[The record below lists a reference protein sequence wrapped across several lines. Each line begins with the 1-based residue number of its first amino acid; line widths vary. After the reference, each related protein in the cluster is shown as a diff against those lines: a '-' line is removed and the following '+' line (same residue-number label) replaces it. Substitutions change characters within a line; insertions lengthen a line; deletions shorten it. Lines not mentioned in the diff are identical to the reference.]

1 VRPDRSPVRRVR
13 AVRVLAPLLTLMV
26 LLGIW
31 EVYVDAGGVSPLV
44 LPAPHG
50 VAQAL
55 YEDRGALASNLWVT
69 AREIL
74 LGILAAC
81 VVALPAATAIHL
93 SKVVRYALYPLLVGS
108 QAVPVV
114 VFAPVLVVWLGFGL
128 LPKLVIIALVSF
140 FPLVVTT
147 LAAVER
153 VDPELLKLMRSF
165 DAGRWRTY
173 RLVEL
178 PAALPGLVTG
188 AKLAAVFSVIGA
200 VFAEQ
205 SGSSSGLGY
214 LLTVTVAN
222 LETTEAFATAAVLA
236 LLAIALF
243 MLLTVLER
251 WALPWANRPTFPW
264 SDRQQFDA
272 QR

>member
-1 VRPDRSPVRRVR
+1 VSRNR
-13 AVRVLAPLLTLMV
+13 AVRVAAPLFALLL

-44 LPAPHG
+44 LPAPHA

-55 YEDRGALASNLWVT
+55 WVDRGTLASNLWVT

-74 LGILAAC
+74 LGVLVASA
-81 VVALPAATAIHL
+81 VALLAATAIHL
-93 SKVVRYALYPLLVGS
+93 SKPVRYALYPLLVGS

-114 VFAPVLVVWLGFGL
+114 IIAPILVVWLGFGL
-128 LPKLVIIALVSF
+128 VPKLVIIALVSF

-147 LAAVER
+147 LAAIDR

-165 DAGRWRTY
+165 DAGRWRTF

-188 AKLAAVFSVIGA
+188 AKIAAVISVIGA

-205 SGSSSGLGY
+205 SGTTSGGLGY
-214 LLTVTVAN
+214 LLNVTVGN
-222 LETTEAFATAAVLA
+222 LEVAEAFAAVAVLA
-236 LLAIALF
+236 LFAVALF
-243 MLLTVLER
+243 MLLTVVER
-251 WALPWANRPTFPW
+251 RALPWANRQQ
-264 SDRQQFDA
+264 SDG

>member
-1 VRPDRSPVRRVR
+1 VTGSR
-13 AVRVLAPLLTLMV
+13 ALRLLAPLLALVV

-31 EVYVDAGGVSPLV
+31 EIYVDAGSVSPLV
-44 LPAPHG
+44 LPAPHA

-55 YEDRGALASNLWVT
+55 WDDRGTLASNLWVT

-74 LGILAAC
+74 LG
-81 VVALPAATAIHL
+81 VVAAGAVALVAATLIHL
-93 SKVVRYALYPLLVGS
+93 SALARYALYPLLIGS

-114 VFAPVLVVWLGFGL
+114 IIAPVLTVWLGFGL
-128 LPKLVIIALVSF
+128 LPKLAIIALVSF

-147 LAAVER
+147 LAAIER

-165 DAGRWRTY
+165 NAGRWRTF

-200 VFAEQ
+200 VFAEW
-205 SGSSSGLGY
+205 SGSSAGLGY
-214 LLTVTVAN
+214 LLNVTVAN
-222 LETTEAFATAAVLA
+222 LEVAEAFAAAAVLTLFA
-236 LLAIALF
+236 VALF
-243 MLLTVLER
+243 MLLTLVER
-251 WALPWANRPTFPW
+251 RTLPWAYRRQ
-264 SDRQQFDA
+264 SDRQ
-272 QR
+272 

>member
-1 VRPDRSPVRRVR
+1 MSWMAAATGTRGRRGLL
-13 AVRVLAPLLTLMV
+13 RVVAPLLALAL

-31 EVYVDAGGVSPLV
+31 EVYVDVGNVSPLV
-44 LPAPHG
+44 LPAPHAI
-50 VAQAL
+50 AQAL
-55 YEDRGALASNLWVT
+55 YQDRGTLLSNLWVT

-74 LGILAAC
+74 LGILVAA
-81 VVALPAATAIHL
+81 VVALLAATVIHL
-93 SKVVRYALYPLLVGS
+93 SPLLRHALYPLLVSS

-114 VFAPVLVVWLGFGL
+114 IIAPVLVVWLGFGL

-140 FPLVVTT
+140 FPIVVTT
-147 LAAVER
+147 LAALER

-165 DAGRWRTY
+165 DTGRWRTF

-205 SGSSSGLGY
+205 SGTTSGGLGY
-214 LLTVTVAN
+214 LLLVTVGN
-222 LETTEAFATAAVLA
+222 LEIAEAFAAAVVLA
-236 LLAIALF
+236 LFAVILF
-243 MLLTVLER
+243 MLLTVVEQR
-251 WALPWANRPTFPW
+251 TMPWANRQQ
-264 SDRQQFDA
+264 SDRQ
-272 QR
+272 R